1 MRSLAASALAALA
14 LALAAG
20 PSLAEEPKP
29 AAAAAPA
36 GPATVEDGR
45 KVSIEYTLTLD
56 DGKQADS
63 NVGGE
68 PLVFEQGKH
77 QILPAL
83 EKALSGMK
91 VSESRKVTL
100 VPEDGYGKVMPELI
114 QEVDP
119 KLIPEEAR
127 VAGTEL
133 AAEDP
138 QGNRHLARVHEV
150 REDKIVVDLNHPL
163 AGRTLTFDV
172 KVLRID

>member
-1 MRSLAASALAALA
+1 MRVLAAAVALAT

-20 PSLAEEPKP
+20 PALAEEPKSGAAEP
-29 AAAAAPA
+29 AKTT
-36 GPATVEDGR
+36 TVEEGR

-56 DGKQADS
+56 DGEQADS
-63 NVGGE
+63 NVGGQ

-100 VPEDGYGKVMPELI
+100 APEEGYGKVMPELI

-119 KLIPEEAR
+119 KLIPEGAR

-133 AAEDP
+133 AAEDQ
-138 QGNRHLARVHEV
+138 QGNRHFARVHEV
-150 REDKIVVDLNHPL
+150 REDKILVDMNHPL
-163 AGRTLTFDV
+163 AGRTLHFDV
-172 KVLRID
+172 KILSID

>member
-1 MRSLAASALAALA
+1 MRVLAAAVALAT

-20 PSLAEEPKP
+20 PALAEEPKSGAAEP
-29 AAAAAPA
+29 AKT
-36 GPATVEDGR
+36 ATVEEGR

-56 DGKQADS
+56 DGEQADS
-63 NVGGE
+63 NVGGQ

-91 VSESRKVTL
+91 ASESRKVTL
-100 VPEDGYGKVMPELI
+100 APEEGYGKVMPELI

-138 QGNRHLARVHEV
+138 QGNRHFARVHEV
-150 REDKIVVDLNHPL
+150 REDKILVDMNHPL
-163 AGRTLTFDV
+163 AGRTLHFDV
-172 KVLRID
+172 KILSID